1 MAAPQSTREQLLR
14 LVDDIE
20 IIAKEL
26 FENIIAPKNQRLS
39 AAEHGQLA
47 ELLVAKDEELKQTLV
62 IAAGQAEVQKTI
74 NSLQEEVEKQDHDIP
89 LASMA
94 AEGSGTL
101 AVYGYIPGKAET
113 TEHRK
118 GKCPST
124 PHNWQQGDPRRPYPT
139 DIEMRQGY
147 LGRLSDL
154 PLTGPTLQPQG
165 SLGDLNA
172 ARHLDQNP
180 LGQSF
185 SWQIGGD
192 IKPPI
197 SSNHNSVGMDAKS
210 KENEDVEVMSTDSS
224 SSSSSDSQ

>member
-74 NSLQEEVEKQDHDIP
+74 NSLQEEVEKQDHDIH
-89 LASMA
+89 LLQWQLKE
-94 AEGSGTL
+94 AE
-101 AVYGYIPGKAET
+101 
-113 TEHRK
+113 
-118 GKCPST
+118 
-124 PHNWQQGDPRRPYPT
+124 
-139 DIEMRQGY
+139 
-147 LGRLSDL
+147 
-154 PLTGPTLQPQG
+154 
-165 SLGDLNA
+165 
-172 ARHLDQNP
+172 HL
-180 LGQSF
+180 L
-185 SWQIGGD
+185 IGGD